1 VSPRRTLD
9 RMSIPVDVA
18 DLEQALAD
26 FGAGYLL
33 TVGSDGAVKV
43 VTVEPIVQDRAVVV
57 ADASKGTVANLA
69 ANPRVTLVFPPPLPK
84 GFTLLVDGT
93 AEVAGDDVR
102 VTPSGAVLHRPGS
115 HADGPPPPASAGAA
129 TDSCANDCAPVTS
142 TA

>member
-1 VSPRRTLD
+1 
-9 RMSIPVDVA
+9 MSIPVDVA
-18 DLEQALAD
+18 DLEQALVD

-43 VTVEPIVQDRAVVV
+43 VTVEPTVRDGAVVV
-57 ADASKGTVANLA
+57 ADASRGTVANLA
-69 ANPRVTLVFPPPLPK
+69 DNPRVTLVFPPPQPK

-93 AEVAGDDVR
+93 AEVVGGDVR

-115 HADGPPPPASAGAA
+115 HADGPPPPPSAGQA

-142 TA
+142 RA